1 MNTRILVVE
10 DDAYIRLGLVEALEG
25 KGYQVS
31 ECRDGSQVIT
41 LIRQQKPI
49 S

>member
-25 KGYQVS
+25 KGYQVTMS
-31 ECRDGSQVIT
+31 RWQPGYYSSDNRS
-41 LIRQQKPI
+41 RI